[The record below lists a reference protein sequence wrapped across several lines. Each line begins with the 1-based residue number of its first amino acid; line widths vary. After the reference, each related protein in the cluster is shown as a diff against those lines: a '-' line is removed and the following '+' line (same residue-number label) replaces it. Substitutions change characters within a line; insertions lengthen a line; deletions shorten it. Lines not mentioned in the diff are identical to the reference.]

1 MFSRPELPPPLG
13 KNCKR
18 RATRLLTA
26 LSKDSPASTFKVVT
40 ATAGMESG
48 KFPPNTV
55 LNTFAALYVGGQ
67 LLENGITPVLVRS
80 VLSGQMAMSSNTFH
94 GQIGRGV
101 GTALIAMA
109 RRYGF
114 GQKTGIE
121 LAEETPGLI
130 ADRDWKLRNFKNW
143 DWSVGDTIN
152 MSIGQGFTL
161 ATPLQVA
168 VMFAVPAN
176 GGFLVKPHLLQDAQ
190 MLRNGASL

>member
-1 MFSRPELPPPLG
+1 
-13 KNCKR
+13 
-18 RATRLLTA
+18 
-26 LSKDSPASTFKVVT
+26 
-40 ATAGMESG
+40 
-48 KFPPNTV
+48 
-55 LNTFAALYVGGQ
+55 
-67 LLENGITPVLVRS
+67 
-80 VLSGQMAMSSNTFH
+80 MAMSSNTFH